1 MVAHFNHHFLSDP
14 QLILDWSY
22 VLDLLDEDQLQ
33 EDQLQEDQLQE
44 DQLPEPSLLTSDW
57 RLSASSA
64 IDRCSHGSSSR
75 FRKHVTLDCLHLV
88 ACASRRAD
96 SKPGMHLF
104 CSHYSVEQEQLPC
117 VCACLCSLLDN
128 AWKQEL
134 HRLHHSTAQ
143 LQTFR
148 LQQAQAAKQRES
160 LGSGPSSPGQHQG
173 DEQDPGL
180 GQAHE
185 QHCHAHVNEQHE
197 QDLGL
202 SPLWDVLS
210 NPCVHALMSA
220 IQWHTTP
227 SGQRFALHA
236 LDLSRSVPVGCTLHV
251 YWVHCNCVC
260 MRVCARACVCVC
272 VCAHAFVHVVV
283 CMQACSESRDT
294 PYSSIAQSLQ
304 R

>member
-1 MVAHFNHHFLSDP
+1 MRHLPSTGAATGHHLASESTSPLTASTWLHAHLGGQIRSLACISSVLTT
-14 QLILDWSY
+14 QLNKSN
-22 VLDLLDEDQLQ
+22 
-33 EDQLQEDQLQE
+33 
-44 DQLPEPSLLTSDW
+44 
-57 RLSASSA
+57 
-64 IDRCSHGSSSR
+64 C
-75 FRKHVTLDCLHLV
+75 HV
-88 ACASRRAD
+88 
-96 SKPGMHLF
+96 
-104 CSHYSVEQEQLPC
+104 C

-134 HRLHHSTAQ
+134 HRLHHGTAQ

-260 MRVCARACVCVC
+260 MRVCARACVCVFVCLCACICACCC
-272 VCAHAFVHVVV
+272 VHAGV
-283 CMQACSESRDT
+283 
-294 PYSSIAQSLQ
+294 
-304 R
+304 

>member
-1 MVAHFNHHFLSDP
+1 M
-14 QLILDWSY
+14 
-22 VLDLLDEDQLQ
+22 
-33 EDQLQEDQLQE
+33 
-44 DQLPEPSLLTSDW
+44 
-57 RLSASSA
+57 
-64 IDRCSHGSSSR
+64 
-75 FRKHVTLDCLHLV
+75 
-88 ACASRRAD
+88 
-96 SKPGMHLF
+96 
-104 CSHYSVEQEQLPC
+104 C

-134 HRLHHSTAQ
+134 HRLHHGTAQ

-272 VCAHAFVHVVV
+272 VSVRMHLCMLLCACRRVASPGIRRTQVLPNLCRGSTCFGVRL
-283 CMQACSESRDT
+283 CLAPALLSYEDAPCAPNLSRCKYT
-294 PYSSIAQSLQ
+294 CIKGLPK
-304 R
+304 